1 MHDLVIIGG
10 GPSGL
15 ALAQCM
21 LHDTKIRKIRI
32 IERETDIGGC
42 HRVERVSKSQLF
54 TEHGPRVY
62 SSAYLVFQQL
72 LEEMG
77 IRYADYFTP
86 YKFKIAE
93 IGGQT
98 VFSTLRWRELGL
110 MTLEF
115 SKLVVNKNH
124 GRNQVL
130 LDYLTRHQFA
140 DKSIELINRLCALT
154 DGGGADKY
162 TLYEFLQLFNQQLF
176 YTLYQPTK
184 PNDVGLFTLW
194 RNYLLQSGRV
204 EFLINTDVHKLSVN
218 PTTHRIDSITIGQNN
233 EVVSMNITPD
243 TRVVLAIPPKAFLPI
258 FNNSSSII
266 KNSFGDYKA
275 FIEYVNSTAYIDY
288 ISITFHWHKQLE
300 LDKVYGFPNS
310 EWGIAFIVLTDY
322 MKFEQ
327 KQSKTVISAAI
338 TLTDRISSHIGKTA
352 NQCTDTKELINETLA
367 QLRLAFPSLP
377 EPDVI
382 LISPGVYYD
391 ETLKKYR
398 CKDTAFISTSGQPFM
413 PFQSSSIR
421 NLYTVGT
428 HIGKHTYS
436 FTSMESA
443 VSNSVALAH
452 IFHPS
457 TKQHYKL
464 KSVVTFAEIVRLLI
478 FLCIVG
484 CIFYLIWVKI

>member
-1 MHDLVIIGG
+1 MYDLVIIGG

-21 LHDTKIRKIRI
+21 LHDTQINKICI
-32 IERETDIGGC
+32 IEREADIGGC
-42 HRVERVSKSQLF
+42 HRVERVSASKLF

-77 IRYADYFTP
+77 IRYTDYFTP

-98 VFSTLRWRELGL
+98 VFSTLRLRELGL
-110 MTLEF
+110 LTLEF
-115 SKLVVNKNH
+115 TKLIINKNH

-130 LDYLTRHQFA
+130 LDYLSHHKFEQE
-140 DKSIELINRLCALT
+140 SIELINRLCTLT

-162 TLYEFLQLFNQQLF
+162 TLHEFLQLFNQQLF
-176 YTLYQPTK
+176 YTLYQPIT

-194 RNYLLQSGRV
+194 RNYLLQSGRI
-204 EFLINTDVHKLSVN
+204 EFQVNTNVHNISVN
-218 PTTHRIDSITIGQNN
+218 PTTQMIDSITIGQNN
-233 EVVSMNITPD
+233 HRTIVPISSK

-258 FNNSSSII
+258 FNNSSSLV
-266 KNSFGDYKA
+266 KNSFGDYNT
-275 FIEYVNSTAYIDY
+275 FILYVNNTAYIDY
-288 ISITFHWHKQLE
+288 ISITFHWHEKLQL
-300 LDKVYGFPNS
+300 DRVYGFPKS

-322 MKFEQ
+322 MKFDQ
-327 KQSKTVISAAI
+327 KQSNTVISAAI
-338 TLTDRISSHIGKTA
+338 TLTDRISSRIGKTA
-352 NQCTDTKELINETLA
+352 NQCTDTKELIGETLA
-367 QLRLAFPSLP
+367 QLRLAFPSISN
-377 EPDVI
+377 PDMT

-391 ETLKKYR
+391 EISKKYK

-413 PFQSSSIR
+413 PFQSPSIR

-428 HIGKHTYS
+428 HTGKQTYS

-457 TKQHYKL
+457 TKQHYKI

-478 FLCIVG
+478 FLGILG

>member
-1 MHDLVIIGG
+1 MNDLVIIGG

-21 LHDTKIRKIRI
+21 LHDTKIQKIRI
-32 IERETDIGGC
+32 IERESDIGGC

-77 IRYADYFTP
+77 VSYTDYFTP

-110 MTLEF
+110 FTFEFTL
-115 SKLVVNKNH
+115 LIINKNH

-130 LDYLTRHQFA
+130 LDYLTRHRFT
-140 DKSIELINRLCALT
+140 DKSIELINRLCTLT

-176 YTLYQPTK
+176 YTLYQPII

-204 EFLINTDVHKLSVN
+204 EFLIHTDVHRLNVN
-218 PTTHRIDSITIGQNN
+218 PTTQLIDAITIVKNN
-233 EVVSMNITPD
+233 KVEHVRITPE
-243 TRVVLAIPPKAFLPI
+243 TRVVLAIPPKAFIPI
-258 FNNSSSII
+258 FNNSAPIVR
-266 KNSFGDYKA
+266 NSFGDYNA
-275 FIEYVNSTAYIDY
+275 FMTYVNNTAYIDY
-288 ISITFHWHKQLE
+288 ISITFHWYTHLQ

-338 TLTDRISSHIGKTA
+338 TLLDRVSSHINKTA
-352 NQCTDTKELINETLA
+352 NQCANKTELIEETLA

-377 EPDVI
+377 EPDI
-382 LISPGVYYD
+382 ALISPGVYYD
-391 ETLKKYR
+391 EMSKKYK
-398 CKDTAFISTSGQPFM
+398 CKDTAFISTSGHPFM
-413 PFQSSSIR
+413 QFQSPSIR

-428 HIGKHTYS
+428 HTGKHTYS

-478 FLCIVG
+478 FLCILG
-484 CIFYLIWVKI
+484 CIFYFIWVKI

>member
-1 MHDLVIIGG
+1 MYDLVIIGG

-21 LHDTKIRKIRI
+21 LHDTQIQKIRI
-32 IERETDIGGC
+32 IERESDIGGC

-77 IRYADYFTP
+77 VSYTDYFTP
-86 YKFKIAE
+86 YKFKITE
-93 IGGQT
+93 IGGKT

-110 MTLEF
+110 LTLEF

-140 DKSIELINRLCALT
+140 DKSIELINRLCTLT

-176 YTLYQPTK
+176 YTLYQPII

-204 EFLINTDVHKLSVN
+204 EFLINTDVRRLSVN
-218 PTTHRIDSITIGQNN
+218 PTTQKIDAITIGQNN
-233 EVVSMNITPD
+233 DVIHIPPE
-243 TRVVLAIPPKAFLPI
+243 TRVVLAIPPKAFIPI
-258 FNNSSSII
+258 FNNSPAII
-266 KNSFGDYKA
+266 KNSFGDYNA
-275 FIEYVNSTAYIDY
+275 FMKYVTNTAYIDY
-288 ISITFHWHKQLE
+288 ISITFHWNQPLQ

-322 MKFEQ
+322 MKFDQ

-338 TLTDRISSHIGKTA
+338 TLTDRISSRIGKTA
-352 NQCTDTKELINETLA
+352 NQCIDQTELIDETLA

-377 EPDVI
+377 IPDVM

-391 ETLKKYR
+391 EMLKKYI
-398 CKDTAFISTSGQPFM
+398 CKDTAFISTSGHPFM
-413 PFQSSSIR
+413 PYQSSSIR

-428 HIGKHTYS
+428 HTGKHTYS
-436 FTSMESA
+436 FTSIESA

-452 IFHPS
+452 IFHPP
-457 TKQHYKL
+457 TKEYYKL

-478 FLCIVG
+478 FLGIIG
-484 CIFYLIWVKI
+484 CIFYFIWVKI

>member
-32 IERETDIGGC
+32 IERESDIGGC

-72 LEEMG
+72 LEEMD
-77 IRYADYFTP
+77 ISYTDYFTP

-98 VFSTLRWRELGL
+98 VFSTLHWRELGL

-176 YTLYQPTK
+176 YTLYQPKT

-194 RNYLLQSGRV
+194 RNYLLQSGSV
-204 EFLINTDVHKLSVN
+204 EFLINTDVRKLSVN
-218 PTTHRIDSITIGQNN
+218 PTTHKIDSITIGRNN

-258 FNNSSSII
+258 FNNSAPLI
-266 KNSFGDYKA
+266 KNSFGDYDS
-275 FIEYVNSTAYIDY
+275 FIEYVNNTAYIDY
-288 ISITFHWHKQLE
+288 ISITFHWYKQLQ

-338 TLTDRISSHIGKTA
+338 TLTDRISSHIDKTA
-352 NQCTDTKELINETLA
+352 NQCTDTKELIDETLA

-377 EPDVI
+377 VPDVM

-391 ETLKKYR
+391 EISKKYR
-398 CKDTAFISTSGQPFM
+398 CKDTAFISTSAQPFM

-428 HIGKHTYS
+428 HTGKHTYS

-452 IFHPS
+452 IFHPP
-457 TKQHYKL
+457 TKEYYKL
-464 KSVVTFAEIVRLLI
+464 KSVVTFSEIVRLLI
-478 FLCIVG
+478 FLCILG

>member
-72 LEEMG
+72 LEEIG

-176 YTLYQPTK
+176 YTLYQPKT

-204 EFLINTDVHKLSVN
+204 EFLINTDVRKLSVN
-218 PTTHRIDSITIGQNN
+218 QATHKIDSITISQNN
-233 EVVSMNITPD
+233 EVISMNITPD

-258 FNNSSSII
+258 FNNSAPLI
-266 KNSFGDYKA
+266 KNSFGDYNA
-275 FIEYVNSTAYIDY
+275 FIEYVNNTAY
-288 ISITFHWHKQLE
+288 
-300 LDKVYGFPNS
+300 LDSSDALFEFP
-310 EWGIAFIVLTDY
+310 
-322 MKFEQ
+322 
-327 KQSKTVISAAI
+327 
-338 TLTDRISSHIGKTA
+338 R
-352 NQCTDTKELINETLA
+352 
-367 QLRLAFPSLP
+367 
-377 EPDVI
+377 
-382 LISPGVYYD
+382 
-391 ETLKKYR
+391 
-398 CKDTAFISTSGQPFM
+398 
-413 PFQSSSIR
+413 
-421 NLYTVGT
+421 
-428 HIGKHTYS
+428 
-436 FTSMESA
+436 
-443 VSNSVALAH
+443 SN
-452 IFHPS
+452 
-457 TKQHYKL
+457 
-464 KSVVTFAEIVRLLI
+464 
-478 FLCIVG
+478 
-484 CIFYLIWVKI
+484 

>member
-1 MHDLVIIGG
+1 MYDFVIIGG

-21 LHDTKIRKIRI
+21 LHDTQIHKICI
-32 IERETDIGGC
+32 IEREADIGGC

-77 IRYADYFTP
+77 VSYTDYFTP

-110 MTLEF
+110 LTFEF
-115 SKLVVNKNH
+115 TKLIINTNH

-130 LDYLTRHQFA
+130 LNYLTRHRFT
-140 DKSIELINRLCALT
+140 DKSIELINRLCTLT

-176 YTLYQPTK
+176 YTLYQPII

-194 RNYLLQSGRV
+194 HNYLLQSGRV
-204 EFLINTDVHKLSVN
+204 EFRTNTDVRQLSVN
-218 PTTHRIDSITIGQNN
+218 PTTRLIDNITIGQNN
-233 EVVSMNITPD
+233 EVYHIPITSK

-258 FNNSSSII
+258 FNNSSILI
-266 KNSFGDYKA
+266 KNSFGDYNA
-275 FIEYVNSTAYIDY
+275 FITYVNNTAYIDY
-288 ISITFHWHKQLE
+288 ISITFHWNQPQQLGR
-300 LDKVYGFPNS
+300 VYGFPNS

-338 TLTDRISSHIGKTA
+338 TLTDRVSSRIGKTA
-352 NQCTDTKELINETLA
+352 NQCIDKKELIAETLA

-377 EPDVI
+377 NPDI
-382 LISPGVYYD
+382 SLISPGVYYD
-391 ETLKKYR
+391 EMSKKYK
-398 CKDTAFISTSGQPFM
+398 CKDTAFISTSGHEFM
-413 PFQSSSIR
+413 PYQSPSIH

-428 HIGKHTYS
+428 HTGRHTYS

-452 IFHPS
+452 IFHPP
-457 TKQHYKL
+457 TKHHYKL

-478 FLCIVG
+478 FLCILG
-484 CIFYLIWVKI
+484 CIFYFIWVKI

>member
-32 IERETDIGGC
+32 IERESDIGGC

-72 LEEMG
+72 LEEMD
-77 IRYADYFTP
+77 ISYTDYFTP

-162 TLYEFLQLFNQQLF
+162 TLNEFLQLFNQQLF
-176 YTLYQPTK
+176 YTLYQPKT

-204 EFLINTDVHKLSVN
+204 EFLINTDVRKLSVN
-218 PTTHRIDSITIGQNN
+218 QATHKIDSITISQNN
-233 EVVSMNITPD
+233 EVISMNITPD

-258 FNNSSSII
+258 FNNSAPLI
-266 KNSFGDYKA
+266 KNSFGDYNA
-275 FIEYVNSTAYIDY
+275 FIEYVNNTAYIDY
-288 ISITFHWHKQLE
+288 ISITFHWHKQLQ

-338 TLTDRISSHIGKTA
+338 TLTDRISSHIDKTA
-352 NQCTDTKELINETLA
+352 NQCTDTKELIDETLA

-377 EPDVI
+377 VPDVM

-398 CKDTAFISTSGQPFM
+398 CKDTAFISTSGNPFM
-413 PFQSSSIR
+413 PYQSSSIR

-428 HIGKHTYS
+428 HTGKHTYS

-452 IFHPS
+452 IFHPPN
-457 TKQHYKL
+457 KEYYKL

-478 FLCIVG
+478 FLSIIG
-484 CIFYLIWVKI
+484 CIFYFIWVKI

>member
-1 MHDLVIIGG
+1 
-10 GPSGL
+10 
-15 ALAQCM
+15 
-21 LHDTKIRKIRI
+21 
-32 IERETDIGGC
+32 
-42 HRVERVSKSQLF
+42 
-54 TEHGPRVY
+54 
-62 SSAYLVFQQL
+62 
-72 LEEMG
+72 
-77 IRYADYFTP
+77 
-86 YKFKIAE
+86 
-93 IGGQT
+93 
-98 VFSTLRWRELGL
+98 

-162 TLYEFLQLFNQQLF
+162 TLNEFLQLFNQQLF
-176 YTLYQPTK
+176 YTLYQPKT

-204 EFLINTDVHKLSVN
+204 EFLINTDVRKLSVN
-218 PTTHRIDSITIGQNN
+218 QATHKIDSITISQNN
-233 EVVSMNITPD
+233 EVISMNITPD

-258 FNNSSSII
+258 FNNSAPLI
-266 KNSFGDYKA
+266 KNSFGDYNA
-275 FIEYVNSTAYIDY
+275 FIEYVNNTAYIDY
-288 ISITFHWHKQLE
+288 ISITFHWHKQLQ

-338 TLTDRISSHIGKTA
+338 TLTDRISSHIDKTA
-352 NQCTDTKELINETLA
+352 NQCTDTKELIDETLA

-377 EPDVI
+377 VPDVM

-398 CKDTAFISTSGQPFM
+398 CKDTAFISTSGNPFM
-413 PFQSSSIR
+413 PYQSSSIR

-428 HIGKHTYS
+428 HTGKHTYS

-452 IFHPS
+452 IFHPPN
-457 TKQHYKL
+457 KEYYKL

-478 FLCIVG
+478 FLSIIG
-484 CIFYLIWVKI
+484 CIFYFIWVKI